1 MKRRKVAFLGL
12 RGNKRFPRFVITEEG
27 GEVWTGEGWS
37 KDQRKA
43 ILFACP
49 GVASRES
56 QAVMRRQF
64 ADMGCVETFTVPI
77 HVEVRSKD
85 GIDQEEL
92 REWLVRAADFRVAY
106 GTFGTGPTEESLV
119 LCNASFF
126 ELKAGERKV
135 APPGQDGGG
144 GES

>member
-12 RGNKRFPRFVITEEG
+12 RGNKRFPRFIITEEG

-37 KDQRKA
+37 KDQGKA

-49 GVASRES
+49 GVASRAS
-56 QAVMRRQF
+56 QKVMRQQF
-64 ADMGCVETFTVPI
+64 SDLGCVERFNVPI
-77 HVEVRSKD
+77 HVEVRSQQ
-85 GIDQEEL
+85 GIDPEEL

-126 ELKAGERKV
+126 ELRAAERE
-135 APPGQDGGG
+135 AEPRGQDGGDE
-144 GES
+144 ES